1 MKKTVSGAY
10 ILHKIPLT
18 YTPELLNKNTSMIF
32 EMITIKM
39 KIAHIFMSLLKDCI
53 LN

>member
-32 EMITIKM
+32 EM

-53 LN
+53 IY